1 MEKRNYFKKLLALSA
16 LLLALTGMGAPQLT
30 VAAEQSLEEGF
41 RNPPESAKA
50 QTWWHWM
57 NGNITKEG
65 ITADLEAMKTV
76 GVGGAHIFS
85 VTTGIVPGPVTMMTP
100 EFFAL
105 TTHAAKEAARL
116 GIELGMH
123 NCPGWST
130 SGGPWVKPEQS
141 MQMVVWS
148 EARAK
153 GPSRFE
159 AVLAQPQTIAG
170 HYRDIALLAFPTPPE
185 EGPSMAEAG
194 AKITLG
200 ETASPLDPADAAKLM
215 DGNAGYFVKIGAA
228 RASGK
233 VANKADNQQM
243 LTIEFPAPFTAR
255 SLTLAFEKLGD
266 DLRGTIEVSDDG
278 LNFRSVNPFALAW
291 PIDSVNFEKVKARH
305 FRLKF
310 SGETVLGEVVLS
322 GAARLEDMPAR
333 GGYHSES
340 PYFSTAPA
348 FSADGVIRR
357 ESILDLS
364 GKMDPQG
371 RLVWDVPPGNWTLL
385 RIGHTSTGRE
395 NHPSPESG
403 KGLECDKLSKTAVE
417 AHFAGYIGKVLEAK
431 RPEGIK
437 GLANIT
443 VDSWEAR
450 SQNWTP
456 GFAGEFRRRMGY
468 ELLPYLPVFTGRP
481 VESAETSE
489 RFLWDLRRTVADML
503 VENFAGRLRELC
515 HENGLALT
523 IEGYGSGPLDSLA
536 YAGRGDI
543 PQSEFWA
550 GAPLKWIWNKQMASV
565 AHTYGKL
572 IVGAEA
578 FTANAEGRWMNHP
591 FQLKPLGDEAFTMGI
606 NRLVF
611 HRYAHQPWLDRKPGM
626 TMGTFGLHFERTNTW
641 WDQCRAWL
649 AYLARCQYL
658 LQQGKFVAD
667 IACLMPEQTHD
678 SYYLAAPSHV
688 NTPPGYDLDALSAE
702 LLNQMSVRQGRLTLP
717 SGMSYQVLVLP
728 NSPRMRLAQLRKIK
742 ELVEAGAVVCGPA
755 PRRSPSLADG
765 PDADAEVRR
774 LADELWGDCDGVE
787 VLERPFGKGRIVSSI
802 PGRVLWTPDFSVL
815 GAETGKPVRF
825 IHRKAG
831 NKDIYFLASS
841 QGEAT
846 TFYCNFRVS
855 GKTPELWHPDSGR
868 IEKPA
873 IYEKV
878 SGMTRIPIRFE
889 PYGSVFV
896 VFSDDKPDAEPV
908 VSVRRDG
915 GELICPAKA
924 KAVAVDFLGKLDRLS
939 LTVEKGGYRL
949 ETTRP
954 GAYQLKT
961 DSGKVFPAVVGELPM
976 SVEIEGPWDVFFP
989 KGLGAPEHVQF
1000 AKLIS
1005 WPTHPDQGVKYF
1017 SGTATYRKVFDLPA
1031 VIGDSL
1037 SVIGKTNSQEQIT
1050 NNQQPITHNQPRM
1063 WLDLGRVAVMAEVKL
1078 NGKELGILW
1087 KPPYTVD
1094 ITKAARAGA
1103 NELEVRVVNLW
1114 PNRLIGDE
1122 QLPEDSEHNAPG
1134 GLKKWPSWLLEGK
1147 PSPTGRLT
1155 FATWK
1160 HWNKDDPLLESG
1172 LLGPVRLIPS
1182 SVSTIAIK

>member
-1 MEKRNYFKKLLALSA
+1 MKRRDSFKKSLALSA
-16 LLLALTGMGAPQLT
+16 FLPVLAGLGAPQLT
-30 VAAEQSLEEGF
+30 AASEQTLEEGF
-41 RNPPESAKA
+41 RNPPDSAKP

-57 NGNITKEG
+57 NGNISKEG

-76 GVGGAHIFS
+76 GVGGAHIFNVS
-85 VTTGIVPGPVTMMTP
+85 TGTVPGPVKMMTP
-100 EFFAL
+100 EFFTL

-116 GIELGMH
+116 GLELGMN

-130 SGGPWVKPEQS
+130 SGGPWVKFEQS

-170 HYRDIALLAFPTPPE
+170 HYQEIALLAFPTPPE

-200 ETASPLDPADAAKLM
+200 EDRQPLDAADATKLM
-215 DGNAGYFVKIGAA
+215 DGNAGKFLQIKATGNPP
-228 RASGK
+228 
-233 VANKADNQQM
+233 NKAGTPQTLN
-243 LTIEFPAPFTAR
+243 IEFPTPFTAR

-266 DLRGTIEVSDDG
+266 NLRGTIEASDHG
-278 LNFRSVNPFALAW
+278 LNFRSVSPFALAW
-291 PIDSVNFEKVKARH
+291 PTDSINFEKVTARY
-305 FRLKF
+305 FRLTF
-310 SGETVLGEVVLS
+310 SGETTLGEVALS
-322 GAARLEDMPAR
+322 GAPRIEDMPAR

-340 PYFSTAPA
+340 PYFSSAPA

-364 GKMDPQG
+364 AKMDRQG
-371 RLVWDVPPGNWTLL
+371 KLIWDVPPGNWTLL
-385 RIGHTSTGRE
+385 RIGHTSTGRQ
-395 NHPSPESG
+395 NHPSPDSG

-417 AHFAGYIGKVLEAK
+417 SHFSEYLGKVLEATQS
-431 RPEGIK
+431 EGIK
-437 GLANIT
+437 GLTNVT

-468 ELLPYLPVFTGRP
+468 DLLPYLPVFTGRP
-481 VESAETSE
+481 VESVETSE

-503 VENFAGRLRELC
+503 VENFAGRLSELC
-515 HENGLALT
+515 HEKGLTLT
-523 IEGYGSGPLDSLA
+523 IEGYGTGPLDSLA

-543 PQSEFWA
+543 PQSEFWI

-565 AHTYGKL
+565 AHTYGKP

-578 FTANAEGRWMNHP
+578 FTANAEGRWLNHP
-591 FQLKPLGDEAFTMGI
+591 FQLKPLGDEVFTMGV

-641 WDQCRAWL
+641 WDQSRAWL

-688 NTPPGYDLDALSAE
+688 NTPPGYDHDALSAE
-702 LLNQMSVRQGRLTLP
+702 LLDQMSVKQGRLTLP

-728 NSPRMRLAQLRKIK
+728 NSPRMRLAQLCKIK
-742 ELVEAGAVVCGPA
+742 ELVAAGAVVCGP
-755 PRRSPSLADG
+755 PPQHSPSLADG

-774 LADELWGDCDGVE
+774 LAAELWGDCDGVE
-787 VLERPFGKGRIVSSI
+787 VLERPFGKGKIVSSI

-815 GAETGKPVRF
+815 GAEAGKPVRF

-831 NKDIYFLASS
+831 NKNIYFLASS
-841 QGEAT
+841 QGEET

-855 GKTPELWHPDSGR
+855 GKTPELWHPDTGR
-868 IEKPA
+868 IERPA
-873 IYEKV
+873 IYDNV
-878 SGMTRIPIRFE
+878 SGMTRIPIRFD

-896 VFSDDKPDAEPV
+896 VFSDAKPEAEPV
-908 VSVRRDG
+908 VSMRRDG
-915 GELICPAKA
+915 ADLICPAKA
-924 KAVAVDFLGKLDRLS
+924 KAVSTDFLGKLDGLS
-939 LTVEKGGYRL
+939 LTVENGGYRL
-949 ETTRP
+949 ETTHQ
-954 GAYQLKT
+954 GHYQLQT
-961 DSGKVFPAVVGELPM
+961 SSGKIFSAVVGKLPPPL
-976 SVEIEGPWDVFFP
+976 EIEGAWDVFFP
-989 KGLGAPEHVQF
+989 KGWGAPGQVTLAE
-1000 AKLIS
+1000 LIS
-1005 WPTHPDQGVKYF
+1005 WPTHPDEGVKHF
-1017 SGTATYRKVFDLPA
+1017 SGTAAYRRNIDIPTEMLVGGQRL
-1031 VIGDSL
+1031 
-1037 SVIGKTNSQEQIT
+1037 
-1050 NNQQPITHNQPRM
+1050 H
-1063 WLDLGRVAVMAEVKL
+1063 LDLGRVAVMAEVKL
-1078 NGKELGILW
+1078 NGRELGILW

-1094 ITKAARAGA
+1094 ITEAAHAGA

-1122 QLPEDSEHNAPG
+1122 KLPEDSERNTPG
-1134 GLKKWPSWLLEGK
+1134 GLKKWPAWLLEGK

-1155 FATWK
+1155 FTTWK

-1172 LLGPVRLIPS
+1172 LLGPVRLIPAALK
-1182 SVSTIAIK
+1182 TLITK